1 MTSGRT
7 LRAASYPRPSLS
19 IAPGRKFA
27 TTTSDFAMRRSAA
40 SWPSSDFRSRTR
52 LRWLRLASM
61 KKVLT
66 PLRKVS
72 APAQWRSHAPAGAST
87 FTTSAPRSA
96 RCCTAAGPRRNC
108 VNAAMRTPSSVRSGV
123 ILEGSPRNLGE
134 ASDFVG
140 FSIDELHDVLG
151 DAHELALLVLDL
163 DL

>member
-1 MTSGRT
+1 MTFGRT

-40 SWPSSDFRSRTR
+40 SRPSSDFRSSTR

-87 FTTSAPRSA
+87 LTTSAPRSA
-96 RCCTAAGPRRNC
+96 RCWTAAGPRRNC
-108 VNAAMRTPSSVRSGV
+108 VNAALRTPSSVRRV
-123 ILEGSPRNLGE
+123 W
-134 ASDFVG
+134 
-140 FSIDELHDVLG
+140 SIDELHDVVG
-151 DAHELALLVLDL
+151 NAHQLALLVLHIDL
-163 DL
+163 RDDP